1 MISPVVVCLKCVG
14 WGLFN
19 FRKYESVMEKGC
31 RTAAEHAA
39 NTLRIRESNYVTIIP
54 VYFELSLK
62 LYYASFVSYQK

>member
-1 MISPVVVCLKCVG
+1 MVICLKCIRLG
-14 WGLFN
+14 IFN

-54 VYFELSLK
+54 V
-62 LYYASFVSYQK
+62 